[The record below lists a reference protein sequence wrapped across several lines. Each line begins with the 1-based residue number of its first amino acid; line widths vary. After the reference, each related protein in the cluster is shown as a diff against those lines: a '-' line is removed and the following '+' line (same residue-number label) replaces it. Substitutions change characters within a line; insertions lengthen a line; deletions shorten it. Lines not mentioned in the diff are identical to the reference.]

1 MMRLATCAAVLA
13 LTATAAVAQQ
23 RSILDP
29 DDFVDPR
36 TRGVA
41 LFVSHLVLGG
51 GANLVDDYRPL
62 RDNGPFLE
70 VANSFYWSGFQIDHK
85 HSRVYTAN
93 PPVAVCPCQP
103 PLYFPTAPGPDATPA
118 APPQSSKETFQFAR
132 YLAWP
137 RGGDPPVMLRYRL
150 TLSRQ
155 RIDTTV
161 RFLDTDVVASRL
173 HGHEQSFGLDADT
186 YFRIAGHDVWGSVV
200 YSRNTRSGT
209 ADDRTQNEL
218 AYTSRFPAVAIHDVL
233 FLRPQFTLGGV
244 TGRGA
249 TGVNV
254 VNPRLDV
261 SWSPHAI
268 GANFHLIYSPVATR
282 SGAGGWETHHQ
293 IALLADRALFVKMFR
308 RSAPQPAPKD

>member
-1 MMRLATCAAVLA
+1 MRLPLCAAVLA
-13 LTATAAVAQQ
+13 LTATAALAQQ
-23 RSILDP
+23 RPIFDP

-36 TRGVA
+36 TRGAA

-62 RDNGPFLE
+62 RENGPFLE

-85 HSRVYTAN
+85 HSRAYVGGA

-137 RGGDPPVMLRYRL
+137 HSGDSPVMLRYRL

-155 RIDTTV
+155 RIDTDV
-161 RFLDTDVVASRL
+161 KFLGTDVVASRL
-173 HGHEQSFGLDADT
+173 HGHEQTFGLDAET
-186 YFRIAGHDVWGSVV
+186 HVRIAGRDVWGSVV

-209 ADDRTQNEL
+209 ADDRAQNEI

-233 FLRPQFTLGGV
+233 FLRPQFTVGGV
-244 TGRGA
+244 SGRGA
-249 TGVNV
+249 AGVNV

-261 SWSPHAI
+261 SWYHNATA
-268 GANFHLIYSPVATR
+268 ANFHLVYSPLATR

-293 IALLADRALFVKMFR
+293 IALFADRALFVKMFR
-308 RSAPQPAPKD
+308 RGAAQP